1 MSWRRSRYSRGFPKR
16 QVGLVL
22 GPCASRFY
30 SVGERV
36 CDAPGDGL
44 CVLIWGELSIFAHDH
59 QLVTRVRPGGAVGE
73 IGVVTGQRIV
83 ATIEA
88 SKPSKAL
95 VLSAARLD
103 DLLAKEPELRARINE
118 NALRRLKERLL
129 EEDIQLRDFCWGDTG
144 QVEHEDKGQVEALE
158 LRSDTAGD
166 SIEPSSCRQILVVD
180 DEPIICRVIAKGL
193 ASYSVTNASDGR
205 AALKA
210 IEETPPDL
218 VITDIRMPNLDGVDL
233 LINLR
238 SRYPQIP
245 VLAISG
251 YLQAGELE
259 GLEFDGFLEKPV
271 NLRDLRIKVDQVLAT
286 HGRSG

>member
-1 MSWRRSRYSRGFPKR
+1 MSWRRSRYSRGFPQR

-22 GPCASRFY
+22 GQCASRFY

-36 CDAPGDGL
+36 CDAPVDGL

-180 DEPIICRVIAKGL
+180 DEPIICRVIA
-193 ASYSVTNASDGR
+193 
-205 AALKA
+205 
-210 IEETPPDL
+210 
-218 VITDIRMPNLDGVDL
+218 
-233 LINLR
+233 
-238 SRYPQIP
+238 
-245 VLAISG
+245 
-251 YLQAGELE
+251 
-259 GLEFDGFLEKPV
+259 
-271 NLRDLRIKVDQVLAT
+271 
-286 HGRSG
+286 